1 MSSPSSTAQPPPLS
15 PSLSNIATLPL
26 TTLAAGNYS
35 LTATYAGD
43 QTHGATQSTGLA
55 LTITPKQLTATIAP
69 SKLLYGQPV
78 PGITG
83 TLNGTLPQDASN
95 LTATFTTNAT
105 TLSPAGTYPIT
116 ATLTGPAAGNYAIA
130 SPAASLTIDPAPAL
144 VTLSNLIATATTGS
158 SITLTAHVAST
169 TSGTPTGSITLLD
182 ANEPLF
188 TSPLSTSGDTVFTVT
203 SITQGSHSFTAFYSG
218 NTNFTPS
225 ASTSQ
230 LITVGTGP
238 TTNPDFA
245 LTTTGT
251 TSQTISSGSSASYT
265 FSVQL
270 QGTMSSPITLA
281 ATGLPN
287 LAKASFNPPTLPPGL
302 TTSTFTL
309 TIATPNTTASGNT
322 SIHPTTTWAFLLCP
336 IIALVLRPRSYRV
349 TAKLCT
355 LVLLSLTLLLAAGC
369 GDRISTADSLALSA
383 KTYAIT
389 VTGTATAAAG
399 SNLQHS
405 ATVSLILQPAN

>member
-1 MSSPSSTAQPPPLS
+1 MAQR
-15 PSLSNIATLPL
+15 
-26 TTLAAGNYS
+26 
-35 LTATYAGD
+35 
-43 QTHGATQSTGLA
+43 
-55 LTITPKQLTATIAP
+55 
-69 SKLLYGQPV
+69 
-78 PGITG
+78 
-83 TLNGTLPQDASN
+83 
-95 LTATFTTNAT
+95 
-105 TLSPAGTYPIT
+105 
-116 ATLTGPAAGNYAIA
+116 
-130 SPAASLTIDPAPAL
+130 
-144 VTLSNLIATATTGS
+144 
-158 SITLTAHVAST
+158 
-169 TSGTPTGSITLLD
+169 
-182 ANEPLF
+182 PLF

-225 ASTSQ
+225 TSTPQ

-336 IIALVLRPRSYRV
+336 IIALVLRPRSYRI

-355 LVLLSLTLLLAAGC
+355 LVLLSLTLLLATGC

-383 KTYAIT
+383 KTYTIT
-389 VTGTATAAAG
+389 VTGTATTPTG
-399 SNLQHS
+399 SILQHS
-405 ATVSLILQPAN
+405 ATVTLLVQSPTE